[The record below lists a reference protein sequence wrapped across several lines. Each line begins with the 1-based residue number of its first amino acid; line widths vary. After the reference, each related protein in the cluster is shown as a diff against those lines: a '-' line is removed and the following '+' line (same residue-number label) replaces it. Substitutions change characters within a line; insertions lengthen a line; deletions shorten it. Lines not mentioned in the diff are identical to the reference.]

1 MKEEKLDI
9 HPIAIHLSQ
18 TFVAII
24 PLLSAIL
31 GYADRLVRFK
41 TINTPLLLRKIVL
54 SIISIVLAIVQ
65 AALFTQGSYRWYLLL
80 LSLGSLAVAV
90 QLGML
95 GKQLINVI
103 LPGSMVFRGGKKQA
117 TPGQRGTTP
126 KMGPEEIAR
135 QIAEKQA
142 AKARA
147 ESEKSTGDK

>member
-1 MKEEKLDI
+1 M
-9 HPIAIHLSQ
+9 Q
-18 TFVAII
+18 TD
-24 PLLSAIL
+24 LYGS
-31 GYADRLVRFK
+31 RRS
-41 TINTPLLLRKIVL
+41 TPLLLRKIVL
-54 SIISIVLAIVQ
+54 SIIIIVLAIVQ

-135 QIAEKQA
+135 QIAENRLQKRGQ
-142 AKARA
+142 RV
-147 ESEKSTGDK
+147 KSTEINRYNKIIIK